1 MSETV
6 EAWRNN
12 NSHKIEIITLLMLK
26 ASVVIVAAAAAA
38 AAVAVTATTVAAT
51 HLNSID
57 PFIQLHQVTFA
68 SILLYP
74 QAFGIVVVIF
84 V

>member
-26 ASVVIVAAAAAA
+26 ASVVIVAAAAA